1 MARPCAYPLSGPPL
15 QSAVIRYHNS
25 DSAHGPRRKHC
36 ATWPFCSNILLP
48 AHRPPML
55 GYISTPKETQMPEQL
70 NLFETP
76 QPSWAQELHLRLEP
90 QTRDQVLAILVD
102 MARTALQARVA
113 DAQAGDNDE
122 Q

>member
-1 MARPCAYPLSGPPL
+1 
-15 QSAVIRYHNS
+15 
-25 DSAHGPRRKHC
+25 
-36 ATWPFCSNILLP
+36 
-48 AHRPPML
+48 ML